1 MLHTIIKKNA
11 YQDSVNL
18 MLLTNHVSA
27 LEGVYQASIMMGTPA
42 NKDIMR
48 NSGLYTEE
56 LAQAGANDMCIVI
69 DAEGDDKLDQILAAV
84 DEFLSDQSVSTSQSS
99 TTSVRSW
106 ERAIKESP
114 NANLAMISVPG
125 QYAAA
130 EAEKALDYGLHA
142 FIFSDNMP
150 LEEELKLKQKAH
162 EKGLLVMGPDCGT
175 GILSGV
181 PLAFANR
188 VKAGN
193 IGVVGASGTGIQE
206 VTTLIDRMGGGIS
219 HAIGTGGR
227 DLSEGVGAITMM
239 DGIRGLA
246 NNSQTEVIVVISKPP
261 AREVRDKVMLEL
273 HGLSKPVVALFL
285 GEKPACHEGH
295 VYQAYTLEETAR
307 IAIDLGKGVSVQA
320 AYSVPIEAPSVELKP
335 EQISI
340 QGLYAGGTLA
350 AEAAMLI
357 ADALQ
362 LQDGLIHES
371 GYVLRSNGH
380 SIVDLGDDMY
390 TQGKPHPMI
399 DPATRIQ
406 HIENAAAD
414 PSTAVI
420 LFDVVLGYGGHDDMA
435 SVLAPAIGKAA
446 AKAREEGRNLYFV
459 AALCGT
465 HQDPQSYTEQKRKF
479 EEAGVIVKESNSQ
492 AVRTV
497 LAMMKLDVE
506 DTPKHHR
513 PAEAAAAS
521 TKPASEA
528 IEALLSSK
536 PTVIN
541 VGLSKFTASIT
552 ESGAAVV
559 QYDWRPVAG
568 GNAKMQHILH
578 QLNQYRFEE

>member
-162 EKGLLVMGPDCGT
+162 EKGLLVMGSDCGT

-335 EQISI
+335 EQVSI

-350 AEAAMLI
+350 A
-357 ADALQ
+357 
-362 LQDGLIHES
+362 
-371 GYVLRSNGH
+371 GH

-479 EEAGVIVKESNSQ
+479 EEAGVIVKESNNQ

-497 LAMMKLDVE
+497 LAMMKLDME

-513 PAEAAAAS
+513 PAEAAAS